1 MRLRH
6 SITEGAFPM
15 IRLKTALVVAALAL
29 IGAGCHDSSQPRPAK
44 VVKAQ
49 TTRVKQSSDGR
60 AGMVVA
66 EGQGS
71 AQKSEAWVI
80 EGDDDTPKPVKP
92 EVKQG
97 RGKAEA
103 KLSRPTKPVEPPK
116 PEEPTFTVAGGFL
129 KTKEKAK
136 EDAIRAAVEK
146 LHDYLQQQEPPVKR
160 MPTFEMV
167 QSMLI
172 THPEA
177 SESDAEIG
185 KVTAEQVPGEQG
197 KLDTMYMVEV
207 AVKVRPEHVREL
219 RSQERSSEALWV
231 LAGLGG
237 LAAVIA
243 VFFKIDSWT
252 KGYLT
257 SWLVLGMIGAGSL
270 LLGLWWWAK

>member
-1 MRLRH
+1 
-6 SITEGAFPM
+6 M
-15 IRLKTALVVAALAL
+15 IRFKTAVVVAAFAL

-60 AGMVVA
+60 AVMVVA

-116 PEEPTFTVAGGFL
+116 PEEPTLTVAGGFEA
-129 KTKEKAK
+129 TKEKAK

-146 LHDYLQQQEPPVKR
+146 VHQYLLEQDPPVTR
-160 MPTFEMV
+160 MPTIEMV
-167 QSMLI
+167 REMI
-172 THPEA
+172 IRHPEA
-177 SESDAEIG
+177 SEADAETG
-185 KVTAEQVPGEQG
+185 KVTTSPVEVGGSE
-197 KLDTMYMVEV
+197 KETRYEVEV
-207 AVKVRPEHVREL
+207 ALKVRPHHIREL

-243 VFFKIDSWT
+243 VFFKVDSWT